1 METKESPKSL
11 DAYELIKLVA
21 DTVEYIGRMVHF
33 HTTVLR
39 PKYPWLFDIGGEVYV
54 CFPGQGDIKVIYD
67 VDSTDNWKITSYQKV
82 KASHGLQGAKA
93 EVLGEIANLIKL
105 DYYVALGEDG
115 MFTPDLHPP
124 YTPGQ
129 AGKLYL
135 IEVAQAYE
143 KALLKYAEDN

>member
-1 METKESPKSL
+1 METKESPKPL
-11 DAYELIKLVA
+11 DTYELIKLVA

-39 PKYPWLFDIGGEVYV
+39 PKYPWLFDISGEIHAQ
-54 CFPGQGDIKVIYD
+54 FPGQGDIKVTYD
-67 VDSTDNWKITSYQKV
+67 VDSTDNWKITSCQKV

-93 EVLGEIANLIKL
+93 GVLGEIANLIKL

-115 MFTPDLHPP
+115 RFTPDLHPP

-135 IEVAQAYE
+135 IEVAQTYE